1 MIVSPLLLSQTPG
14 KILVQETIHIGRA
27 LKTSRP
33 HLLSMEVRVVS
44 SDKRDDWALE
54 RYSHYL
60 RLLARLQLDHR
71 LASKL
76 DASDVVQQTLLQAHE
91 HRDQFRGQSE
101 AELIG
106 WLRTILA
113 NTLAGAMRRFT
124 TEARDFGRERSLQDS
139 LNQSSAR
146 LEGFLAAE
154 QSSPSERVMR
164 VEELVRMAEA
174 LAQLPDDQRMV
185 VELHH
190 LKGLPVAEVAQAMD
204 RSKPAVMGLLF
215 RGLKKMR
222 MLLEASE
229 L

>member
-1 MIVSPLLLSQTPG
+1 MVT
-14 KILVQETIHIGRA
+14 T
-27 LKTSRP
+27 
-33 HLLSMEVRVVS
+33 
-44 SDKRDDWALE
+44 DKRDDWALE
-54 RYSHYL
+54 RYSQYL

-71 LASKL
+71 LSAKL

-91 HRDQFRGQSE
+91 HKDQFRGQSE

-113 NTLAGAMRRFT
+113 NTLAGAVRRFT

-164 VEELVRMAEA
+164 VEELVRLAEA
-174 LAQLPDDQRMV
+174 LGQLPDDQRQV

-190 LKGLPVAEVAQAMD
+190 LKGLPVAEVAEFLG
-204 RSKPAVMGLLF
+204 RTKPAVMGLLF
-215 RGLKKMR
+215 RGLKKLR
-222 MLLEASE
+222 AILETSE
-229 L
+229 P

>member
-1 MIVSPLLLSQTPG
+1 MVT
-14 KILVQETIHIGRA
+14 T
-27 LKTSRP
+27 
-33 HLLSMEVRVVS
+33 
-44 SDKRDDWALE
+44 DKRDDWALE
-54 RYSHYL
+54 RYSQYL

-71 LASKL
+71 LSAKL

-106 WLRTILA
+106 WLRAILA
-113 NTLAGAMRRFT
+113 NTLAGAVRRFT

-139 LNQSSAR
+139 LNESSAR
-146 LEGFLAAE
+146 LEGFLAVE

-164 VEELVRMAEA
+164 VEELVCLAEA
-174 LAQLPDDQRMV
+174 LGQLPDDQRQV

-190 LKGLPVAEVAQAMD
+190 LKGLPVAEVAEILQ

-222 MLLEASE
+222 TLLETSE
-229 L
+229 P